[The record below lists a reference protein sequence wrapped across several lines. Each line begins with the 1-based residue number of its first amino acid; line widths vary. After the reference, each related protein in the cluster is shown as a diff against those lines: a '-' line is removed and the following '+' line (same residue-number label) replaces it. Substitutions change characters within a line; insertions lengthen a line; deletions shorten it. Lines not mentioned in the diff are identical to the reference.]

1 LEGVHTTTRLE
12 LASGGNGGGSTTA
25 TDGTGGGTASLD
37 GLDDGHGGDVT
48 VGDLTEDDVTAVE
61 PAGDDSG
68 DEELRA
74 VGVGASVGHGEHERL
89 LVGELEVLVGEL
101 LTIDGL
107 ATSAVAT
114 GEVTTLEHEV
124 RDDTVELG
132 ARVAEAL
139 LASAESAE
147 VLDGLGDNVIEELEV
162 DAAGA
167 LLNLAVGVGGL
178 AAGINVDLRTGP
190 GAVEVNLLNHV
201 CG

>member
-1 LEGVHTTTRLE
+1 MNIR
-12 LASGGNGGGSTTA
+12 
-25 TDGTGGGTASLD
+25 
-37 GLDDGHGGDVT
+37 
-48 VGDLTEDDVTAVE
+48 
-61 PAGDDSG
+61 
-68 DEELRA
+68 
-74 VGVGASVGHGEHERL
+74 VGAGVGHGEHERL

-101 LTIDGL
+101 LTVDGL
-107 ATSAVAT
+107 ATSALRCIVSMSSSQAMEITHVAT

-147 VLDGLGDNVIEELEV
+147 VLDGLGDNVVEELEV

-167 LLNLAVGVGGL
+167 LCMSCQLAEYQLERAKVDGGRTLNLAVGVGGL
-178 AAGINVDLRTGP
+178 AVAINVDLRTGP

>member
-1 LEGVHTTTRLE
+1 MVNGL
-12 LASGGNGGGSTTA
+12 GNT
-25 TDGTGGGTASLD
+25 
-37 GLDDGHGGDVT
+37 H
-48 VGDLTEDDVTAVE
+48 
-61 PAGDDSG
+61 
-68 DEELRA
+68 
-74 VGVGASVGHGEHERL
+74 
-89 LVGELEVLVGEL
+89 
-101 LTIDGL
+101 
-107 ATSAVAT
+107 VAT

-147 VLDGLGDNVIEELEV
+147 VLDGLGDNVVEELEV

-167 LLNLAVGVGGL
+167 LCGLVQPFCGRIDDGLCSQLTLNLTVGVGGL
-178 AAGINVDLRTGP
+178 AVLVDVDLRTGP